1 MGLLDRFT
9 HGLAKTRATIT
20 AAFVSPRWEA
30 SEMER
35 ALIAADFGPRLAS
48 ELVGMVR
55 KDLELHPLATRDEAF
70 AAARVR
76 VSSLLRGDPSRPA
89 LPPSGPVVWLMV
101 GVNGAGKTTTLA
113 KLAARLR
120 AEGETVL
127 LAAGDTF
134 RAAAVEQLKVWGGR
148 LALEVIA
155 GAPNAD
161 PASVAHD
168 AVQRALAGGFR
179 HLLVDTA
186 GRQHT
191 RHNLMQELLKV
202 RRVIGK
208 VLPGAPHETLL
219 VMDAP
224 TGMNGIAQARE
235 FHAVIG
241 LTGVVVTKLDG
252 SAKGG
257 VVAAIRRETGLPI
270 RFVGMGEALEDLE
283 AFDADDYAAALLPG
297 QP

>member
-1 MGLLDRFT
+1 
-9 HGLAKTRATIT
+9 
-20 AAFVSPRWEA
+20 
-30 SEMER
+30 MER

-55 KDLELHPLATRDEAF
+55 KDLELRPLATRDEAF
-70 AAARVR
+70 AAARTR
-76 VSSLLRGDPSRPA
+76 VAALLREGTTRPA
-89 LPPSGPVVWLMV
+89 FPSLGPIVWLMV

-120 AEGETVL
+120 TEGGTVL

-148 LALEVIA
+148 LGMEVIA

-168 AVQRALAGGFR
+168 AVQRALAGGFH

-235 FHAVIG
+235 FHAAIG

-257 VVAAIRRETGLPI
+257 VVAAIRKETGLPI